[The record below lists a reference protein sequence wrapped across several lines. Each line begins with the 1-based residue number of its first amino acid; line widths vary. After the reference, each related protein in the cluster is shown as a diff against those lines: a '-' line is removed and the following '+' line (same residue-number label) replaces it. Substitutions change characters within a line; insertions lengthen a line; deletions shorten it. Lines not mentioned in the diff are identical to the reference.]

1 MRQLL
6 LLCDGT
12 NNNLSGGEKDT
23 HVVRLAEVLSATHPP
38 QGTERLVYYDP
49 GVGNPAQT
57 PGTSLTDKLHR
68 QKMRV
73 DGLAFGHGIY
83 ENITEG
89 YLFLMRYYR
98 AATPS
103 TPADQLWFFGFSRG
117 AFTARSIAGLVNR
130 FGILPP
136 HLENLVPTL
145 LHVYFAE
152 EPRAMDSIAKQIE
165 RLFTQQPPA
174 PPKPFI
180 HFVGVWDTVEAVGYG
195 PFAMKITATAG
206 LKGKRFVHVRQA
218 LALDEQRFQ
227 FAPRVYEEL
236 NGDIELA
243 EGKTG
248 TLVQLW
254 FRGNHCDVGGGHP
267 LEESALSK
275 APFVWLLDEAIAQGL
290 ALQDHAG
297 RTLDGAQAWVLQ
309 HKVDGPH
316 TVHSELHRT
325 PWWAV
330 TGLQVRD
337 TFVTFEDKQHQQR
350 SRRIVMEE
358 HPSAGPSHTA
368 PVASVWAQG
377 VVNKGGW
384 WVALVFTLALW
395 VFQGVLL
402 QSRPITAWDCT
413 WAGLWPWL
421 CAVVQPVWD
430 FQQWQWAPWV
440 LPSLGGWMQQGRDFA
455 QPAWAVFWD
464 FGFIVA
470 YTRLLAPLYARS
482 FASAIGWLRTGTRVP
497 YVLNRLGLAFLCLVI
512 ADITENLLTWAA
524 LATIHLNQPF
534 LSAELGVAVALASA
548 VKWLGFAGVVCL
560 ILGWWGLRLRA
571 SIGH

>member
-1 MRQLL
+1 MRQLI

-49 GVGNPAQT
+49 GVGNPAHT

-68 QKMRV
+68 LKMRV

-89 YLFLMRYYR
+89 YLFLMRNYR
-98 AATPS
+98 AATPC

-152 EPRAMDSIAKQIE
+152 DPTAVAPIARQIE
-165 RLFTQQPPA
+165 CLFTQQPPA

-180 HFVGVWDTVEAVGYG
+180 HFVGVWDTVASVGWG
-195 PFAMKITATAG
+195 PFAMEITATAG
-206 LKGKRFVHVRQA
+206 LKDKRFVHVRQA
-218 LALDEQRFQ
+218 LALDEHRLQ
-227 FAPRVYEEL
+227 FAPRVYAEP
-236 NGDIELA
+236 NGDIALA

-267 LEESALSK
+267 QAESALSRT
-275 APFVWLLDEAIAQGL
+275 PFVWLLDEAIAKGL
-290 ALQDHAG
+290 ALHHSAG
-297 RTLDGAQAWVLQ
+297 QPLDAQQAWALLQ
-309 HKVDGPH
+309 EKHDQPLI
-316 TVHSELHRT
+316 HSELQRT

-330 TGLQVRD
+330 AGVQVRD
-337 TFVTFEDKQHQQR
+337 TFVTLEDKQHPQR
-350 SRRIVMEE
+350 RCRITMEE
-358 HPSAGPSHTA
+358 HPSAAQSH
-368 PVASVWAQG
+368 PSVWPQC
-377 VVNKGGW
+377 VVNRCW
-384 WVALVFTLALW
+384 WMALVLLVILWAL
-395 VFQGVLL
+395 QGCLL
-402 QSRPITAWDCT
+402 KEQALPAWDFT

-421 CAVVQPVWD
+421 WACVCAVTQSVWA
-430 FQQWQWAPWV
+430 FQHWQWAAWG

-464 FGFIVA
+464 LGVIAA
-470 YTRLLAPLYARS
+470 YTRLLAPLYTHH
-482 FASAIGWLRTGTRVP
+482 FAKATGWLRTGTRVP
-497 YVLNRLGLAFLCLVI
+497 QVLNLLGLAFPCLVL
-512 ADITENLLTWAA
+512 ADLAENLLTWAA

-548 VKWLGFAGVVCL
+548 VKWLGFAGVLCL
-560 ILGWWGLRLRA
+560 ILGWRAVRLRVK
-571 SIGH
+571 